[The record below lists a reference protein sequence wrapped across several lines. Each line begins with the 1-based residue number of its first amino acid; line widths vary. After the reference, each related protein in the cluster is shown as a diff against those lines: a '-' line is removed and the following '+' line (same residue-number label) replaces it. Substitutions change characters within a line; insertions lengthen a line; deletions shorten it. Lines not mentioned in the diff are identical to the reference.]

1 VQLGRGTEKSRPL
14 PGLEAGF
21 FAARQTNN
29 ESLRMAFYPDLGDS
43 TSPLEGQMRCRLPR
57 KLKDEKLK
65 TWDEMMIFLEFLRYI
80 PRYFRYSQIFFLD
93 TDENG
98 CF

>member
-1 VQLGRGTEKSRPL
+1 
-14 PGLEAGF
+14 
-21 FAARQTNN
+21 
-29 ESLRMAFYPDLGDS
+29 
-43 TSPLEGQMRCRLPR
+43 MRCRLPR